1 MIKLHKKYQ
10 LCYLNQRLQT
20 TYSYI
25 CRVSTSISIFLNC
38 ILGGHSNQTFS
49 ARNWELKLNNLPNA
63 VWLID
68 AIFFMHINHCEQ
80 SYVKWKMIKQA
91 IERYNKQYRSR

>member
-1 MIKLHKKYQ
+1 MPIIKYFSRVL
-10 LCYLNQRLQT
+10 LSFSILLNT
-20 TYSYI
+20 
-25 CRVSTSISIFLNC
+25 V
-38 ILGGHSNQTFS
+38 LGGSTNQSFS

-68 AIFFMHINHCEQ
+68 AIFFRHINHCEQ
-80 SYVKWKMIKQA
+80 SYVKWQMIKQA